1 MIILSEF
8 ILNLPVS
15 FKLVAIS
22 NTVIN
27 MAVIALLSV
36 ELIVFIDFQV
46 SDHKVAPVGY
56 SKPTSRNTSQH
67 QFSDNF

>member
-1 MIILSEF
+1 
-8 ILNLPVS
+8 
-15 FKLVAIS
+15 
-22 NTVIN
+22 

-56 SKPTSRNTSQH
+56 SRSTSIEAHLNI
-67 QFSDNF
+67 NFQTIFDSYGR